1 MSEFRRNLLT
11 AMNKTEPPITKDYLT
26 IVALEDGLTAKL
38 SINACEYCVDGDG
51 NWKSLPTDTETET
64 INAGHTLSFRGNLT
78 PKSNN
83 GIGTFTV
90 NKFHNLKGNCMSM
103 LFGDDAKDCFSLA
116 GKSYAFYNLF
126 KENDKL
132 INVSKSFLPA
142 TSIVSYCYYGMFEG
156 CVSLQTTPNLPAK
169 TIPIYCYRGMFLNC
183 KSLLSSPILQAKKLE
198 YGSYGSM
205 FTGCTKL
212 NTITMLA
219 TDISVNYCL
228 ANWVKGVAPNGTFV
242 KSKDATWYVVGVNG
256 IPQDWEVVTE

>member
-1 MSEFRRNLLT
+1 MRRVTSKN
-11 AMNKTEPPITKDYLT
+11 NDKIGVDNYLT
-26 IVALEDGLTAKL
+26 MVALEDEFQASL
-38 SINACEYCVDGDG
+38 SVNVCEYCIDGDG
-51 NWKSLPTDTETET
+51 LWKSLPAGEFTET
-64 INAGHTLSFRGNLT
+64 IKKGQTVSFRASLT
-78 PKSNN
+78 PTSSN
-83 GIGTFTV
+83 GVGTFSATKCFNV
-90 NKFHNLKGNCMSM
+90 KGNCMSL

-116 GKSYAFYNLF
+116 GKNYAFYNLF
-126 KENDKL
+126 NGNDKL

-183 KSLLSSPILQAKKLE
+183 KSLLSSPILQGKKLE

-205 FTGCTKL
+205 FSGCTKL

-228 ANWVKGVAPNGTFV
+228 ANWVYGVASSGTFV
-242 KSKDATWYVVGVNG
+242 KSKDATWSVTGTSG
-256 IPQDWEVVTE
+256 IPNGWTVIEE